1 MGRVARKFK
10 LVVSSVLYNKSW
22 RAGRVIAG
30 LVIARWLGG
39 RKVRTPSSARK
50 SQRGNTPRPSG
61 LGVKGNAPGN
71 VRGAVWVAQASACAV
86 RSVHGKCH
94 REYTAGGAQHG
105 GIAQENL
112 RDVFESL
119 ASFGKGEK
127 VG

>member
-1 MGRVARKFK
+1 
-10 LVVSSVLYNKSW
+10 
-22 RAGRVIAG
+22 
-30 LVIARWLGG
+30 LVIVRWLGG

-61 LGVKGNAPGN
+61 LGVEGNAPGN
-71 VRGAVWVAQASACAV
+71 ARGRGRQAGLKPGGYM
-86 RSVHGKCH
+86 RHGKCH

-112 RDVFESL
+112 RDVFELL